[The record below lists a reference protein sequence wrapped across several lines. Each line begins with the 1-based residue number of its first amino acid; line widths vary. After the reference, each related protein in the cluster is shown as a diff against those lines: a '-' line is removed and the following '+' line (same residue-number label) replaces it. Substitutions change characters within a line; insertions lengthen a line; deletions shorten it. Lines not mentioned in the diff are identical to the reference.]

1 MITYR
6 PNRDNAMFG
15 AHRNALD
22 CAIIELCN
30 KWTILQRDYRKMT
43 ISWSFSYNS
52 LVKFHVKKNIGATTL
67 PCYIHI
73 LVIMRCVIKGLC
85 CIFLISP
92 S

>member
-15 AHRNALD
+15 AHRNELD
-22 CAIIELCN
+22 CVIIELCN

-52 LVKFHVKKNIGATTL
+52 LVKFHVKK
-67 PCYIHI
+67 I
-73 LVIMRCVIKGLC
+73 LEPQLCHVI
-85 CIFLISP
+85 FISLL
-92 S
+92 